1 MLNDYIDFKEAVFA
15 ACVPQ
20 AESLIYWRIE
30 ASGFINPAA
39 EREREGGR
47 ERYREPK
54 RAQGYF
60 QGLLIKY
67 PIIACGA
74 MALPP

>member
-1 MLNDYIDFKEAVFA
+1 MLNNCIDLEEAFFS

-20 AESLIYWRIE
+20 EQSLIYWCVE
-30 ASGFINPAA
+30 ASGFINPTV
-39 EREREGGR
+39 EREREK
-47 ERYREPK
+47 RYREPK

-60 QGLLIKY
+60 PGLLIKY